1 LDLAINYKKNPP
13 KDDFMAEVLD
23 LLGDNIMD
31 DLNTK
36 HDDGDEEFW
45 NNIVSEIHMRK
56 IFDILIGIHKVKI
69 I

>member
-1 LDLAINYKKNPP
+1 MDLAINYKKNPP

>member
-1 LDLAINYKKNPP
+1 MDLAINYKKNPP

-45 NNIVSEIHMRK
+45 NIIASEIHMRK
-56 IFDILIGIHKVKI
+56 IYDILIGIHKVKI

>member
-1 LDLAINYKKNPP
+1 
-13 KDDFMAEVLD
+13 MAEVLD

-45 NNIVSEIHMRK
+45 NNIVSETHIRK

>member
-1 LDLAINYKKNPP
+1 MDLAINYKKNPP

-45 NNIVSEIHMRK
+45 NIIVSEIHMRK